1 MLGSEQEGKPL
12 MAKARPS
19 PRLRWNREL
28 VGLAVVLIAL
38 IILAGIVSNGL
49 FFTPD
54 NIRNM
59 LLRGA
64 VVGIVAVGQAFA
76 MLSSGIDLSVGGSL
90 VLASCIGAGLMTTD
104 PRVSIVPG
112 GHPLPI
118 AVGIIAMLLVA
129 ACVGAGNGLSVS
141 RLRMS
146 PLIVTLAIWQITYG
160 AAYQTTS
167 YGQLI
172 ANIPDSLGVFGQGNI
187 GGVPV
192 AIIIFALV
200 VIAAYFIL
208 NHTTFGRSIYA
219 VGGSET
225 SARLSGI
232 NVKSVR
238 TWVYVVCGVCVGI
251 GAVIALSRT
260 LCASISMVPRL
271 EIDSITACVI
281 GGVSLFGGKG
291 SIVGVLLGVLI
302 FCVIDNT
309 MTLKEVMPFH
319 QDIIRGCVILIA
331 VAASFFTRR
340 RTGLQEV

>member
-12 MAKARPS
+12 VTKGRPS
-19 PRLRWNREL
+19 PRLRWNREI
-28 VGLAVVLIAL
+28 VGIAAVLVVLMIVS
-38 IILAGIVSNGL
+38 GIVSKGL

-64 VVGIVAVGQAFA
+64 IVGIVAVGQAFA

-90 VLASCIGAGLMTTD
+90 VLTSCIGAALMTTD
-104 PRVSIVPG
+104 PRLNII
-112 GHPLPI
+112 GHPLPV
-118 AVGIIAMLLVA
+118 AVGVIAMLLVA
-129 ACVGAGNGLSVS
+129 TCVGAGNGLSVS

-232 NVKSVR
+232 NVKMVR
-238 TWVYVVCGVCVGI
+238 TLVYVACGLCVGI

-271 EIDSITACVI
+271 EIDSITACVL

-302 FCVIDNT
+302 FCVVDNT
-309 MTLKEVMPFH
+309 MTLKGVMPFH
-319 QDIIRGCVILIA
+319 QDIIRGCVLLIA